1 MNPVLER
8 GTPLKP
14 IPLTGPLDQYAA
26 ESLKTTV
33 LPFLEAGSDISFDF
47 SDVEYIHAAALQV
60 LIAVQKDLKAAGNRT
75 VTVVGAGT
83 RVRELFRISGTEELF
98 HFPESNS

>member
-1 MNPVLER
+1 M
-8 GTPLKP
+8 KP

-33 LPFLEAGSDISFDF
+33 LPFLEAGSDVSLDF

-60 LIAVQKDLKAAGNRT
+60 LLALQKDLKSATGKT
-75 VTVVGAGT
+75 VTLVGAGT
-83 RVRELFRISGTEELF
+83 RVRELFRISGTEDLF
-98 HFPESNS
+98 HFAESSF

>member
-1 MNPVLER
+1 M
-8 GTPLKP
+8 KP

>member
-8 GTPLKP
+8 GTSLQP

-33 LPFLEAGSDISFDF
+33 LPFLEAGSDVSFDF

-60 LIAVQKDLKAAGNRT
+60 LIALQKDVKAGGRT
-75 VTVVGAGT
+75 VTLFGVGT
-83 RVRELFRISGTEELF
+83 RVRELFRISGTEDLF
-98 HFPESNS
+98 HFAESNS